1 MRTFFTY
8 LRGNIC
14 IFFATL
20 LVGIW
25 YSANSVLIPV
35 LAGKL
40 ITAVVD
46 DLSAAAGIIL
56 LYLGIYLVQLILC
69 QLDTFMFGKFK
80 IRQRVTM
87 RDRAYEAYSGR
98 SAVSREETASFASYL
113 NNDLPAVVEQYFAGT
128 VDIIKCVC
136 LILFSAVSILSI
148 HWLLALEIFL
158 FSVMIVCFP
167 SLLKRRGDRARR
179 NVSEAMSGYNARL
192 QSFLGGLPVLKS
204 YGYQSRSVIF
214 MNRSN
219 QEIVARES
227 KQLQCQIAVYGTTA
241 FLQLSKDG
249 LLLITSVVLVSG
261 GDIAIGSLVTVL
273 QLASLLASPIEVLAY
288 LRHARNEVGSLLKRY
303 EEILKGAD
311 RKTDGNPAAENKTE
325 NVKKICNASAETGEE
340 EMDDNDRTGYDEEF
354 QELCVKNLSYK
365 ANGISILKNI
375 SHTFRAGEKY
385 LITGENGSG
394 KSTLMRLLSRTLDQ
408 PTAGTE
414 GDDDGGGPVL
424 HNGRNGVIFYNGKNA
439 DKVPD
444 SLYYRHI
451 CPVFQEPYLFY
462 MTFQENILLGRDIP
476 EEVYRE
482 VIERLKLGY
491 LLERYKGREI
501 SPEIVEQ
508 LSGGEKQR
516 VALARAMVGRP
527 DVYLCDEVTS
537 ALDEKN
543 GENVES
549 ILLGE
554 DAMVIMISHKPSA
567 GLLGRYTEHLIM
579 DEGCLMK
586 CQANI

>member
-1 MRTFFTY
+1 MRTFFTH

-14 IFFATL
+14 IFFVTL

-69 QLDTFMFGKFK
+69 QLDTLMAGKFK

-98 SAVSREETASFASYL
+98 RSTACREEMASFVSYL

-158 FSVMIVCFP
+158 FSVMIVCLP

-214 MNRSN
+214 MNRSD
-219 QEIVARES
+219 QEIAARES

-273 QLASLLASPIEVLAY
+273 QLASLLAAPIEVLAY

-303 EEILKGAD
+303 EEILEKAGQEKAYLGAEQSE
-311 RKTDGNPAAENKTE
+311 RESC
-325 NVKKICNASAETGEE
+325 I
-340 EMDDNDRTGYDEEF
+340 DEEF

-414 GDDDGGGPVL
+414 DDDGGDGPAL
-424 HNGRNGVIFYNGKNA
+424 HNGRDGAIFYNGKNA

-451 CPVFQEPYLFY
+451 CPVFQEPYLFC
-462 MTFQENILLGRDIP
+462 MTFQENILLGREIP
-476 EEVYRE
+476 EAVYRE

-491 LLERYKGREI
+491 LLERYKGQEI

-549 ILLGE
+549 ILLEE